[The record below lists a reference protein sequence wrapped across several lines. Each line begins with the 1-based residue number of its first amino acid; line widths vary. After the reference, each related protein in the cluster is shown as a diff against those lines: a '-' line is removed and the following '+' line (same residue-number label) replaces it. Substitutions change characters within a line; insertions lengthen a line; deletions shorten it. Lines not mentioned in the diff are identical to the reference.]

1 MGSEIVSGA
10 DRDAMS
16 APVLDIRHLSVHFET
31 ADGPLRVLR
40 DVSLSIAPQETFGL
54 AGESGSGKTTLGFAI
69 MRALPEA
76 ARLTGGEIR
85 FEGASLLAKSPE
97 ELRGIRGRRIAMV
110 YQDPRS
116 ALNPTMTVGRQIA
129 EVLEIHE
136 NAAPR
141 AARDRARELL
151 DLVNIADPSAV
162 ARRYPHQLSGGM
174 QQRVVIAMAL
184 ACGPSLLVMD
194 EPTTGLDVT
203 TQAHILD
210 LVADLKRRVHAAILY
225 ISHDLAVIAQI
236 SERVGILY
244 AGELVE
250 TAPVA
255 GLFRLPAHPYT
266 IGLLR
271 ALPDLDGVHG
281 LVPIAGSLPALTSIP
296 TGCIFV
302 PRCTFAEPACTESVP
317 PTARVTA
324 DHDAKCLRWPAVLE
338 AMRTPPARA
347 ASRTRPSSRA
357 ITMIAEDV
365 TKHYGGGGAIA
376 RFLSLGVLPV
386 QAVDDVSFE
395 VRRDEVLALVGE
407 SGCGKSTLGRLVARL
422 LRPTAGAVRFLER
435 STGAEVMDEA
445 VVRPRVQIVFQHPDS
460 SLNPVRRVGH
470 AVRRPLALSGMKGDG
485 RRRRFRELFRAVRLN
500 ESYARRLPREL
511 SGGEKQRVAIA
522 RSLAMNPE
530 FIVLDEPVSAL
541 DVSTQASIMRL
552 LMEIRTPLHA
562 SYLLISHD
570 LSLVRHVAHRVGV
583 MYLGKLVE
591 MGTVDEI
598 FRPPSHPYTRAL
610 LSAIPRADPFAPRAG
625 IRLEGAVPSAQR
637 PPSGCRF
644 HTRCPDKVG
653 RICEEAEPPLLR
665 AGENHWIACHIPL
678 DTLRREPSLLAA
690 APAADGPRAEP
701 HGETVP

>member
-1 MGSEIVSGA
+1 
-10 DRDAMS
+10 
-16 APVLDIRHLSVHFET
+16 
-31 ADGPLRVLR
+31 
-40 DVSLSIAPQETFGL
+40 
-54 AGESGSGKTTLGFAI
+54 
-69 MRALPEA
+69 
-76 ARLTGGEIR
+76 
-85 FEGASLLAKSPE
+85 
-97 ELRGIRGRRIAMV
+97 
-110 YQDPRS
+110 
-116 ALNPTMTVGRQIA
+116 
-129 EVLEIHE
+129 
-136 NAAPR
+136 
-141 AARDRARELL
+141 
-151 DLVNIADPSAV
+151 
-162 ARRYPHQLSGGM
+162 
-174 QQRVVIAMAL
+174 
-184 ACGPSLLVMD
+184 MD

-203 TQAHILD
+203 TQARILD
-210 LVADLKRRVHAAILY
+210 LVADLKRRVHAVILY

-236 SERVGILY
+236 SDRVGILY

-255 GLFRLPAHPYT
+255 SLFRQPAHPYT
-266 IGLLR
+266 VGLLR

-296 TGCIFV
+296 PGCIFA
-302 PRCTFAEPACTESVP
+302 PRCTFAEAACTESVP
-317 PTARVTA
+317 SMAWVAT

-338 AMRTPPARA
+338 ATRAPVARA
-347 ASRTRPSSRA
+347 AARPRPSSRA
-357 ITMIAEDV
+357 VMLIAEDV
-365 TKHYGGGGAIA
+365 SKQYGGAGAIA
-376 RFLSLGVLPV
+376 RRLSLGALPV

-422 LRPTAGAVRFLER
+422 LRPTAGAVRFLDR
-435 STGAEVMDEA
+435 SSGAEVMDEA
-445 VVRPRVQIVFQHPDS
+445 VVRRRAQIVFQHPDS

-470 AVRRPLALSGMKGDG
+470 AVRRPLALSGVTGDG
-485 RRRRFRELFRAVRLN
+485 RRRRLRELFRAVRLN
-500 ESYARRLPREL
+500 DGYARRFPREL

-552 LMEIRTPLHA
+552 LMEIRAPLRA

-610 LSAIPRADPFAPRAG
+610 LSAIPRPDPLAPRAG
-625 IRLEGAVPSAQR
+625 IRLQGAVPSAQH

-644 HTRCPDKVG
+644 HTRCPEKVG
-653 RICEEAEPPLLR
+653 RICEEEEPPLLR
-665 AGENHWIACHIPL
+665 AGESHWIACHIPL
-678 DTLRREPSLLAA
+678 DALRRELPVLSAMT
-690 APAADGPRAEP
+690 AADGPGAEP
-701 HGETVP
+701 HGEPGP